1 MDWRDRSQYTIQ
13 TVMGSLLITV
23 LLTASPA
30 DVLAKPKAPRTG
42 MHECTRGEFAGID
55 AQDSDAINRCVLNQ
69 GTMYCDSTGYSC
81 CSTSPNGVE
90 VCSGQ
95 DWGGRP
101 APHGSLNPGS
111 FRLPG
116 TLPPKQQNAPI
127 MRRGVEEEQPTASD
141 KEWK

>member
-1 MDWRDRSQYTIQ
+1 MKWNQP
-13 TVMGSLLITV
+13 VTV
-23 LLTASPA
+23 LLIGMVIVFQALPS
-30 DVLAKPKAPRTG
+30 VVFAKPKAPRTG

-101 APHGSLNPGS
+101 APNPGS
-111 FRLPG
+111 FRPPG
-116 TLPPKQQNAPI
+116 TLPPKQQSAPI

-141 KEWK
+141 KEGK